1 MSKILLQ
8 SVFLN
13 DSRIDVLI
21 DGNRFAKIAKDIP
34 AQECAGAEVVDCKD
48 LAILPPF
55 YNAHTHAAMVLL
67 RGYADDLPL
76 RPWLEDHIWPFEA
89 VMGPDEIEIGS
100 RLATLEM
107 IKSGTVFFADMYWH
121 RERTMKVAT
130 EMGLRAAIGVTMAE
144 NLMTPD
150 KIEANFAFARNHVGE
165 NDRVKLVMM
174 PHSIYLVGEALLK
187 RCAEVARAEGMLLHT
202 HLSETQSE
210 VEQCIKEHGCSPVE
224 WLKRCGLLNESL
236 VAAHCVHLSDADM
249 ALMAESGATAV
260 LNPCSNLKL
269 NSGIPDIPAMLAAKM
284 KVALGTDGASS
295 NNNLD
300 MREEMKFAA
309 LLAKVKGTA
318 DTLPAGDAL
327 HMATRASAL
336 AYGID
341 AGVIAEGTLAD
352 ALLVRLDDV
361 CMSPLF
367 NLTSNWV
374 YAANSGL
381 IDSVIC
387 DGKFLMRNRHVDG
400 DREIIAEAEKC
411 AKTLASKVVALKS
424 KV

>member
-1 MSKILLQ
+1 MSKILLK

-13 DSRIDVLI
+13 DSLADVLI
-21 DGNRFAKIAKDIP
+21 DGNRFAKIAKEIP
-34 AQECAGAEVVDCKD
+34 ASECYGAEVVDCKN

-100 RLATLEM
+100 RLAALEM

-121 RERTMKVAT
+121 RERTMKVAA
-130 EMGLRAAIGVTMAE
+130 EMGLRVAIGVTMAE

-150 KIEANFAFARNHVGE
+150 KIEANIAFARNHVGE

-174 PHSIYLVGEALLK
+174 PHSIYLVGENLLK
-187 RCAEVARAEGMLLHT
+187 RCAEVARDEGMLLHT
-202 HLSETQSE
+202 HLSETQGE
-210 VEQCIKEHGCSPVE
+210 VEQCVKEHGCSPVE
-224 WLKRCGLLNESL
+224 WLNRCALLNESL
-236 VAAHCVHLSDADM
+236 VAAHCVHLSETDM

-269 NSGIPDIPAMLAAKM
+269 NSGIPDIPAMLTAKM
-284 KVALGTDGASS
+284 KIALGTDGASS

-309 LLAKVKGTA
+309 LLAKVKGKA
-318 DTLPAGDAL
+318 DTLPAADAL
-327 HMATRASAL
+327 YMATRAGAL

-352 ALLVRLDDV
+352 ALLVRLDDA

-374 YAANSGL
+374 YAANSSL
-381 IDSVIC
+381 VDSVIC

-400 DREIIAEAEKC
+400 ELEIIADAEKC
-411 AKTLASKVVALKS
+411 AKSLASKVGVKN
-424 KV
+424 